1 LLFLGIVLSSYIG
14 VLDIFGFE
22 IFEKNSFEQLCI
34 NFANEK
40 LQQHF
45 NNYTFKLE
53 EQCYQQERINFT
65 HIEFIDN
72 QPILDLIE
80 KRGEGLLVLLDE
92 EIVFPKVCSLTRSLR
107 EST

>member
-1 LLFLGIVLSSYIG
+1 MVIPKVCFDFFSFFFFFSSFLSPFQGTENFIG

-22 IFEKNSFEQLCI
+22 IFETNSFEQLCI

-45 NNYTFKLE
+45 NEYTFKLE
-53 EQCYQQERINFT
+53 ETVYQTEQIKYV

-72 QPILDLIE
+72 QVRL
-80 KRGEGLLVLLDE
+80 
-92 EIVFPKVCSLTRSLR
+92 FPSSFFFFFF
-107 EST
+107 